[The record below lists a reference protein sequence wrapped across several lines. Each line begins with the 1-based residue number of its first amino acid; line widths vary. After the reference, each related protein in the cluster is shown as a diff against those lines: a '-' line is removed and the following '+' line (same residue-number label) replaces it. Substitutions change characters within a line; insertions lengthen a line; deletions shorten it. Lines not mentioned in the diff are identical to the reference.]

1 MTIYTAYCK
10 YCNKKFEVKSKWL
23 PSACLDLAME
33 AKGFFH
39 AIAKHRKELT
49 ARAFFKA
56 IGRMIKYFLISLVG
70 IIIIPIG
77 LLFYPLYL
85 LLALFYE

>member
-1 MTIYTAYCK
+1 MTTYTARCK

-23 PSACLDLAME
+23 PTPCLDLAME
-33 AKGFFH
+33 TKAFFH

-49 ARAFFKA
+49 ARAFFKT
-56 IGRMIKYFLISLVG
+56 IGRMTKYFLISLAWF
-70 IIIIPIG
+70 IIIPIA